1 MKLRYILTLLINLIL
16 ILTYGQGSGFNFIE
30 GWTSSSSYQVD
41 DSLLTVSIRN
51 VIPGADGSGRHRV
64 LLTKSTM
71 DWSDSREVL
80 FRYDSSH
87 VTTHFNGS
95 TINDHSLIV
104 SGAFSPSL
112 GIDTQTGYLAQ
123 FKLNGELLRKRSFHF
138 GLVNQPYSVI
148 NTSEGNIA
156 LIGVYRSGPQNVR
169 MFFLLVDSSLNTLD
183 SNTYSCND
191 FNSYGGCNLS
201 GYRIVETRDSNFII
215 SASAYSRVY
224 PEIRYSVVH
233 KINTQGEIL
242 RSYKN
247 KENVYSHEFPLVLS
261 LNNDKHILF
270 SLNNYFYPYKNP
282 KYPDNRLPTTN
293 LKMTTSKTE
302 ISGSGVEISKVD
314 LKPEVAKFYSDDFEY
329 NYLHCERAIKT
340 KDGGYAICGHN
351 SIDNEVGYEVGFL
364 LKLDSL
370 GTVSWFRRYQVDSS
384 SPDNGLKQKTYVYGV
399 SELDNGGFVMSGRY
413 ISPPSPEYPGAFNSA
428 LSIITDEYGCIEPGC
443 QNKVSVD
450 EIELSGFKVVPNPSN
465 GIFRI
470 LGNSLTDIV
479 SIKITTMNGQTI
491 AHSEYRDVDAIEVS
505 SYLGQ
510 GVYILTIL
518 KSNGE
523 YDVSKL
529 IISQ

>member
-16 ILTYGQGSGFNFIE
+16 ILTYGQGLGYHFIE

-201 GYRIVETRDSNFII
+201 GYRIVETKDSNFII
-215 SASAYSRVY
+215 SASAYSRAY
-224 PEIRYSVVH
+224 PEIRYSVVY
-233 KINTQGEIL
+233 KINAKGEIL
-242 RSYKN
+242 WSYDN
-247 KENVYSHEFPLVLS
+247 KESIYSYDFPLGLE
-261 LNNDKHILF
+261 LENGNYLLF
-270 SLNNYFYPYKNP
+270 SINNYFYPYKNP

-293 LKMTTSKTE
+293 LNSTTYAIVLDNTGSEVSRRDISSE
-302 ISGSGVEISKVD
+302 ISS
-314 LKPEVAKFYSDDFEY
+314 LYNDDFDY
-329 NYLHCERAIKT
+329 TYLKCDKVIKT
-340 KDGGYAICGHN
+340 FDGGLAICGN
-351 SIDNEVGYEVGFL
+351 AYVDTEIGYESGFL
-364 LKLDSL
+364 MKLDDS
-370 GTVSWFRRYQVDSS
+370 GEVSWFRNYQVDSS

-450 EIELSGFKVVPNPSN
+450 KIELSGFKVVPNPSH

-470 LGNSLTDIV
+470 LGDSLTDIV

-510 GVYILTIL
+510 GVYVLTIL

-529 IISQ
+529 IVTQ